1 MDAEQTRRSD
11 RVSLEVP
18 IQISGTDE
26 AGRVFMDNTI
36 ALQLSRHGAKILLGR
51 KLVPDQEITIR
62 CLENSREAETRV
74 VGLIRE
80 ESEGYSYGVE
90 FLDPE
95 ANLWNIEFPPLSESD
110 QGVARLVLECAC
122 CHSREL
128 VYLNELEAE
137 VFESNKT
144 LSRHCKRCTG
154 MTLWKESPGPVPSDS
169 VPPPSQAVPPPTE
182 SSARPETPAVT
193 PPKSPEV
200 APPKEPAVSPQPTP
214 TERQKSGVR
223 LNLTACIRHAHL
235 GEEVVVTENI
245 SREGLGFKSAKYYAE
260 GWSIEVA
267 VPYSRGAGNIFVP
280 GRVTHLEAV
289 PAEGLTL
296 YSVSYVR
303 AQQG

>member
-1 MDAEQTRRSD
+1 MDAAQTRRSD

-26 AGRVFMDNTI
+26 AGRVFMDDTK

-51 KLVPDQEITIR
+51 KLVPDQEIMIR
-62 CLENSREAETRV
+62 CLENSLEAETRV

-90 FLDPE
+90 FLDPD
-95 ANLWNIEFPPLSESD
+95 ANLWNIEFPPMSESER
-110 QGVARLVLECAC
+110 GVARIVLECAC
-122 CHSREL
+122 CRSREL

-154 MTLWKESPGPVPSDS
+154 MTLWKEARGPLPGDS
-169 VPPPSQAVPPPTE
+169 APPRSQAVPRPIE
-182 SSARPETPAVT
+182 SSPRPETPAAASPK
-193 PPKSPEV
+193 PPAV
-200 APPKEPAVSPQPTP
+200 APPKEPAVAPQATP
-214 TERQKSGVR
+214 TERRKSGVR

-245 SREGLGFKSAKYYAE
+245 SREGLGFKSSKHYAE
-260 GWSIEVA
+260 GWSVEVA
-267 VPYSRGAGNIFVP
+267 VPYSVGAGNIFVQ
-280 GRVTHLEAV
+280 GRVTRLEAV

-296 YSVSYVR
+296 YGVSYVR
-303 AQQG
+303 AHKG

>member
-1 MDAEQTRRSD
+1 MS
-11 RVSLEVP
+11 
-18 IQISGTDE
+18 
-26 AGRVFMDNTI
+26 
-36 ALQLSRHGAKILLGR
+36 
-51 KLVPDQEITIR
+51 
-62 CLENSREAETRV
+62 
-74 VGLIRE
+74 
-80 ESEGYSYGVE
+80 ESER
-90 FLDPE
+90 
-95 ANLWNIEFPPLSESD
+95 
-110 QGVARLVLECAC
+110 GVARIVLECAC

-144 LSRHCKRCTG
+144 LSRHCKRCAG
-154 MTLWKESPGPVPSDS
+154 RTLWKESRGPAPSDS
-169 VPPPSQAVPPPTE
+169 APPPSQAVPRSIEPSP
-182 SSARPETPAVT
+182 RPETPAA
-193 PPKSPEV
+193 
-200 APPKEPAVSPQPTP
+200 APPKEPAVAPQPTP

-235 GEEVVVTENI
+235 GEEIVVTENI
-245 SREGLGFKSAKYYAE
+245 SREGLGFKSAKHYAE

-303 AQQG
+303 DQKR